1 MDPRSGVILICGL
14 GGLGQACLRTL
25 MGFEAQIHCIDQRQ
39 PRWVD
44 GLLADQYG
52 TNLVLGDMRSPEVL
66 RMGRAADARAVLLLS
81 HDSGINLEA
90 ALQVRLLNPK
100 AQLVVRTNSSR
111 SLERQLQQRLPGL
124 ATVDPSLLTAGV
136 FANALRT
143 DGTEA
148 AFALGDELFRVR
160 SRTVQRDSALDLFDL
175 LGRRERLVQW
185 VPATGIPGGAPASQW
200 WDLDDR
206 PCRGD
211 RLLCLELASTLET
224 RPPRR
229 HRLRAAIGQWMHRLE
244 NLAEQVQA
252 GLRRRDPLLIW
263 GCGLLLL
270 ALIAGSIVFGSG
282 SAMGGLLLTL
292 ALLKGEFLDSVGFL
306 MEESPTASENLALA
320 YLSLLYAVVGT
331 LLTAWLVA
339 LILDRLLAQRLGR
352 RQPRPLQAG
361 SQYVLLLEGGRLA
374 ERLASLLQL
383 QKFKVVRVEPEA
395 AARSVA
401 GLAYGRLD
409 QVQRA
414 LRRSSCQAVGVLGAD
429 LVDNL
434 DTALE
439 LQERWPGVRLAVQ
452 AQSLVDGAKLSSL
465 FSGMQV
471 INPLQVAADAVVA
484 TAFGERVRG
493 VLRLAEDNLLLT
505 DYRIEPGDTMAGL
518 SLAAVSGGYGLIPLQ
533 VTPLGQRKPIVLP
546 NLERVLQPG
555 DALVVMADL
564 QALLAV
570 ENGTLAPPL
579 WQLEVRGCRR
589 NCNSFEAQ
597 VLLARYLALA
607 PGEVSRY
614 LETAAGP
621 QRTDAIYQAP
631 GRQLQQGLTRLGV
644 KCALVSAA
652 QAPA

>member
-25 MGFEAQIHCIDQRQ
+25 IGFEAEIHCIDQRQ

-44 GLLADQYG
+44 ALLADQYG
-52 TNLVLGDMRSPEVL
+52 ANLLIGDMRSPQVL

-81 HDSGINLEA
+81 HDSAINLEA

-100 AQLVVRTNSSR
+100 AQLVVRTNSR
-111 SLERQLQQRLPGL
+111 RNLERQLQQRLPGL

-160 SRTVQRDSALDLFDL
+160 SRTVQHDSARDLFDL

-185 VPATGIPGGAPASQW
+185 VPAEGSPGGAPASQW

-206 PCRGD
+206 PRSGD

-229 HRLRAAIGQWMHRLE
+229 HRLRAAMAPWLHRLD
-244 NLAEQVQA
+244 NLTDMVQRSV
-252 GLRRRDPLLIW
+252 RRRDPLLLW

-270 ALIAGSIVFGSG
+270 ALIAGSSAFGSG

-306 MEESPTASENLALA
+306 VEDNPMATDNLALA

-331 LLTAWLVA
+331 FLTAWLVA
-339 LILDRLLAQRLGR
+339 VILDRLLAQRLGR
-352 RQPRPLQAG
+352 RQPRPLPAG

-383 QKFKVVRVEPEA
+383 QKFKVVRVDPDGSD
-395 AARSVA
+395 RV
-401 GLAYGRLD
+401 YTQLD
-409 QVQRA
+409 QAQRA

-434 DTALE
+434 DMALE

-452 AQSLVDGAKLSSL
+452 AQSLADGAKLSGL
-465 FSGMQV
+465 FSDMQV

-505 DYRIEPGDTMAGL
+505 DYRIEPGDTLVGL

-570 ENGTLAPPL
+570 ENGTLAPPR

-589 NCNSFEAQ
+589 NCNGFEAQ
-597 VLLARYLALA
+597 VLLARYLAQA
-607 PGEVSRY
+607 PGEVGRY

-621 QRTDAIYQAP
+621 QRTKPIYQAP
-631 GRQLQQGLTRLGV
+631 GRLLQQGLTRLGV
-644 KCALVSAA
+644 ECSLVAAA
-652 QAPA
+652 QTPA

>member
-25 MGFEAQIHCIDQRQ
+25 IGFEAEIHCIDQRQ

-44 GLLADQYG
+44 ALLADQYG
-52 TNLVLGDMRSPEVL
+52 ANLLIGDMRSPQVL
-66 RMGRAADARAVLLLS
+66 RMGRAAEARAVLLLS
-81 HDSGINLEA
+81 HDSAINLEA

-100 AQLVVRTNSSR
+100 AQLVVRTNSR
-111 SLERQLQQRLPGL
+111 RNLERQLQQRLPGL

-160 SRTVQRDSALDLFDL
+160 SRTVQRDSARDLFDL

-185 VPATGIPGGAPASQW
+185 VPAEGSPGGAPASQW

-206 PCRGD
+206 PRSGD

-229 HRLRAAIGQWMHRLE
+229 HRLRAAMAPWLHRLD
-244 NLAEQVQA
+244 NLTEMVQRSV
-252 GLRRRDPLLIW
+252 RRRDPLLLW

-270 ALIAGSIVFGSG
+270 ALIAGSSAFGSG

-306 MEESPTASENLALA
+306 VEDNPMATDNLALA

-331 LLTAWLVA
+331 FLTAWLVA
-339 LILDRLLAQRLGR
+339 VILDRLLAQRLGR
-352 RQPRPLQAG
+352 RQPRPLPAG

-383 QKFKVVRVEPEA
+383 QKFKVVRVEPDG
-395 AARSVA
+395 S
-401 GLAYGRLD
+401 GLAYTQLD
-409 QVQRA
+409 QAQRA

-452 AQSLVDGAKLSSL
+452 AQSLADGAKLSGL
-465 FSGMQV
+465 FSDMQV

-505 DYRIEPGDTMAGL
+505 DYRIEPGDTLVGL

-546 NLERVLQPG
+546 NLERVLQHG

-570 ENGTLAPPL
+570 ENGTLAPPR

-589 NCNSFEAQ
+589 NCNGFEAQ
-597 VLLARYLALA
+597 VLLARYLAQA
-607 PGEVSRY
+607 PGEVGRY

-621 QRTDAIYQAP
+621 QRTKPIYQAP
-631 GRQLQQGLTRLGV
+631 GRLLQQGLTRLGV
-644 KCALVSAA
+644 ECSLVAAA
-652 QAPA
+652 QTPA

>member
-1 MDPRSGVILICGL
+1 MDSRSGVILICGL

-25 MGFEAQIHCIDQRQ
+25 MGFDAEIHCIDQRK

-44 GLLADQYG
+44 GVLAERYRRQL
-52 TNLVLGDMRSPEVL
+52 TIGDMRSPQTL
-66 RMGRAADARAVLLLS
+66 RLGRAGDARAVLLLS
-81 HDSGINLEA
+81 HDSGVNLEA
-90 ALQVRLLNPK
+90 ALQVRLLNPR

-143 DGTEA
+143 DGSEA

-160 SRTVQRDSALDLFDL
+160 SRSFEQDSNLDLFDL

-185 VPATGIPGGAPASQW
+185 LPAAGPPGGAPASQW

-206 PCRGD
+206 PRRSD

-224 RPPRR
+224 RPRRR
-229 HRLRAAIGQWMHRLE
+229 HRLRAALTGWLNGLE
-244 NLAEQVQA
+244 NLLHRLQSN
-252 GLRRRDPLLIW
+252 LRRGDPALLW
-263 GCGLLLL
+263 GSGLLLL
-270 ALIAGSIVFGSG
+270 ALIAGSRLFGAG
-282 SAMGGLLLTL
+282 SLPGGLLLTL
-292 ALLKGEFLDSVGFL
+292 ALLKGEFLDTLGVL
-306 MEESPTASENLALA
+306 MKESPMAGPNLGLA

-331 LLTAWLVA
+331 LLTALLVA

-352 RQPRPLQAG
+352 RQPPPLPAG
-361 SQYVLLLEGGRLA
+361 SRYVLLLEGGRLA

-383 QKFKVVRVEPEA
+383 QKLKVVRVEA
-395 AARSVA
+395 DDAARAMA
-401 GLAYGRLD
+401 GQAYARLD
-409 QVQRA
+409 QVDQA
-414 LRRSSCQAVGVLGAD
+414 LRRSSCEAVGVLGRD

-434 DTALE
+434 DIALE

-493 VLRLAEDNLLLT
+493 VLRLAEGNLLLT
-505 DYRIEPGDTMAGL
+505 DYRIEAGDTLTGL
-518 SLAAVSGGYGLIPLQ
+518 SLAAVAGGYGLIPLQ
-533 VTPLGQRKPIVLP
+533 VLPTGERKPIVLP
-546 NLERVLQPG
+546 KPERVLQPG

-570 ENGTLAPPL
+570 ETGTLTPPR
-579 WQLEVRGCRR
+579 WQLEVQRCRPH
-589 NCNSFEAQ
+589 CNRFEAQ
-597 VLLARYLALA
+597 VLLARYLAQP
-607 PGEVSRY
+607 PGEVARH
-614 LETAAGP
+614 LDTAAGP
-621 QRTDAIYQAP
+621 QRTEPIYQVP

-644 KCALVSAA
+644 ECTLVAC
-652 QAPA
+652 